1 VTVSD
6 IPKEK
11 NMKRWLPFIGLMLA
25 LPGMAQQHDPAMHQ
39 QHMPAAAQ
47 PAGKAADGRER
58 VKFPEAMKEH
68 TLANMRDH
76 LLALQEIQTALAAAE
91 YDRAADIAEMRLG
104 MSSLTAHG
112 AHESS
117 RFMPK
122 GMQDAGGAMHRSASR
137 FATAAKDAA
146 VTGEIRPAVG
156 ALAEV
161 MAGCVACHAGYR
173 LH

>member
-1 VTVSD
+1 MRRF
-6 IPKEK
+6 IPI
-11 NMKRWLPFIGLMLA
+11 IGLMLA
-25 LPGMAQQHDPAMHQ
+25 VPSGAQQHDPAMHE
-39 QHMPAAAQ
+39 QHMATANHSQ
-47 PAGKAADGRER
+47 NKASDGRQL
-58 VKFPEAMKEH
+58 VKFPEQMKEH